1 MLFRKMSAE
10 DSPPPVSTVAP
21 VPQVE
26 IGSSYAPGKRGP
38 VGTAP
43 RTNYSRANTGAP
55 PLPDAGAAAQ
65 KSIDPMSAVGLPKVA
80 HLKGMKMNRPN
91 IADIVKMAMAQ
102 GVRSADITAEALRQT
117 EGTTKQAAPEAIDF
131 EEMDKLAEALDFIAD
146 DLLKES
152 ADVGHG
158 AGALAVNDKQVSG
171 NLSLDDSGQ
180 ATKVVP
186 MSEPL
191 DKGNRVPTNMANPA
205 GMKGRQEIASKLA
218 ASVKKEEKL
227 EEEEG
232 KGMALAEKGIAQAA
246 SAHAQEKKATVAR
259 LRQKLAEDAINPA
272 QISGGKAVPPDT
284 SASGQPGGQ
293 PAGGAPQGATH
304 LIGSN
309 ESAQNF
315 TRRDAYAGRKT
326 EMNSY
331 LNEPMMSSAHDKVLK
346 NVLSNGTETSKFASP
361 SVRTLAGQ
369 ALLQKLAEKADEESA
384 KAEQE
389 KKNKK
394 EKDDCATNGMM

>member
-1 MLFRKMSAE
+1 
-10 DSPPPVSTVAP
+10 
-21 VPQVE
+21 
-26 IGSSYAPGKRGP
+26 
-38 VGTAP
+38 
-43 RTNYSRANTGAP
+43 
-55 PLPDAGAAAQ
+55 
-65 KSIDPMSAVGLPKVA
+65 MSAVGLPKVA
-80 HLKGMKMNRPN
+80 HLKGMKMDRPN
-91 IADIVKMAMAQ
+91 IADIVKLAMAK
-102 GVRSADITAEALRQT
+102 GVRSVDVAGEALRQT
-117 EGTTKQAAPEAIDF
+117 EGTTKQAAPEAIDL
-131 EEMDKLAEALDFIAD
+131 EAMDKLAEALDFIAD

-186 MSEPL
+186 MSESL
-191 DKGNRVPTNMANPA
+191 DKGNRVPTNMTNPA
-205 GMKGRQEIASKLA
+205 GMKGRQEIASKL
-218 ASVKKEEKL
+218 
-227 EEEEG
+227 
-232 KGMALAEKGIAQAA
+232 AA

-272 QISGGKAVPPDT
+272 HISGGKAVPPDT

-293 PAGGAPQGATH
+293 PAGGAPQGPTH

-331 LNEPMMSSAHDKVLK
+331 LNEPMHSSAHDKVLK
-346 NVLSNGTETSKFASP
+346 NTLSNGTETSKFASA

-369 ALLQKLAEKADEESA
+369 ALLQKLAEKADEEA
-384 KAEQE
+384 EKAEQE

>member
-43 RTNYSRANTGAP
+43 RTNYSRANTGTP
-55 PLPDAGAAAQ
+55 PPPDAGAAAQ

-80 HLKGMKMNRPN
+80 HLKGMKMDRPN
-91 IADIVKMAMAQ
+91 IADIVKLAMAK
-102 GVRSADITAEALRQT
+102 GVRSVDVAGEALRQT
-117 EGTTKQAAPEAIDF
+117 EGTTKQAAPEAIDL
-131 EEMDKLAEALDFIAD
+131 EAMDKLAEALDFIAD

-186 MSEPL
+186 MSESL
-191 DKGNRVPTNMANPA
+191 DKGNRVPTNMTNPA

-246 SAHAQEKKATVAR
+246 SAHAQEKKAMDPGEEAAR
-259 LRQKLAEDAINPA
+259 R
-272 QISGGKAVPPDT
+272 
-284 SASGQPGGQ
+284 
-293 PAGGAPQGATH
+293 
-304 LIGSN
+304 
-309 ESAQNF
+309 
-315 TRRDAYAGRKT
+315 
-326 EMNSY
+326 
-331 LNEPMMSSAHDKVLK
+331 MS
-346 NVLSNGTETSKFASP
+346 ASP
-361 SVRTLAGQ
+361 SQIGRAFV
-369 ALLQKLAEKADEESA
+369 
-384 KAEQE
+384 
-389 KKNKK
+389 
-394 EKDDCATNGMM
+394 

>member
-43 RTNYSRANTGAP
+43 RTNYSRANTGTP

-205 GMKGRQEIASKLA
+205 GMKGRQE
-218 ASVKKEEKL
+218 
-227 EEEEG
+227 
-232 KGMALAEKGIAQAA
+232 IAQAA